1 MRMYSYSLLEPGCY
15 YIIQEKELEALK
27 LIKINLESDHCH
39 FISRYDETEV
49 MEWKK
54 KDAPIFDI
62 IELLSDDKVKAWEK
76 TYFNQDAFN
85 YEEDED

>member
-1 MRMYSYSLLEPGCY
+1 MYSYALLEPGCY
-15 YIIQEKELEALK
+15 YIIQEKEAESLK

-39 FISRYDETEV
+39 FISRYDETEI

-62 IELLSDDKVKAWEK
+62 IELLSDEKVKAWEK
-76 TYFNQDAFN
+76 TYFNNQDAYN